1 MDAPSGPS
9 GPHSSLLDPILP
21 VPPVPP
27 IPTPPDRSCDLPGS
41 PQIAQVAQSQDA
53 HTVGAGPEPGPGGP
67 LHPFAFARSCV
78 RDGCG
83 GCVTGTS
90 GLHPSLHLHS
100 TSLVGITSR
109 PAGLALP
116 DSPDSPR
123 PHLSLTASPTA
134 ALTSA
139 CCSLPVSP
147 SSTSAVLPRL
157 STAVPTSASCTLPS
171 SPSPASAVLPSLTTP
186 ADPSA
191 SSSLLLGSPAPLA
204 SQSQPSAPLSGSP
217 SPAASHRSSFDAS
230 FSPDLPSSSQAT
242 DQPSSWPS
250 DPMTPPSSHPSLPS
264 TDPDYTGPTPT
275 SSPSRQSPSPV
286 DSPSRLPID
295 PDDPHA
301 PEPLAP
307 ESLES
312 TPLSQGRPSRPP
324 LRPAAEEARSRFQ
337 PAALRT
343 RVRPVPGAQST
354 SPPSQ
359 RPRSDPAAASD
370 GIPPPAPDA
379 PSPEWH
385 SLLQLLPRL
394 TPSAARFSGTG
405 DGFLSEPAGIAVTLR
420 SGWGSS
426 SCSYSSFPPP
436 WASSSDV
443 SWLSTPLVLAAADH
457 PVGSRILARRSLC
470 RRPACEGGLGVGI
483 PESLFGLSPSP
494 SHDSA
499 SRSTPSLPVCHP
511 RPSVLPSLA
520 S

>member
-1 MDAPSGPS
+1 MSRRAGAGGRGSGEDPASLADSGAGRGHTSSRRSLSPSSSGSPSLQRDRDRRYLDRTTHGARLGAVSRASYSTSFCPSLSLTSLDSSHPSALVAPGLGGLGVDAPSGPS

-53 HTVGAGPEPGPGGP
+53 HTAGAGPEPGPGGP

-83 GCVTGTS
+83 GCVAGTS

-343 RVRPVPGAQST
+343 RVRPVP
-354 SPPSQ
+354 
-359 RPRSDPAAASD
+359 R
-370 GIPPPAPDA
+370 
-379 PSPEWH
+379 
-385 SLLQLLPRL
+385 
-394 TPSAARFSGTG
+394 
-405 DGFLSEPAGIAVTLR
+405 LR
-420 SGWGSS
+420 SQMVKNS
-426 SCSYSSFPPP
+426 
-436 WASSSDV
+436 
-443 SWLSTPLVLAAADH
+443 
-457 PVGSRILARRSLC
+457 
-470 RRPACEGGLGVGI
+470 
-483 PESLFGLSPSP
+483 
-494 SHDSA
+494 
-499 SRSTPSLPVCHP
+499 
-511 RPSVLPSLA
+511 
-520 S
+520 

>member
-1 MDAPSGPS
+1 M
-9 GPHSSLLDPILP
+9 
-21 VPPVPP
+21 
-27 IPTPPDRSCDLPGS
+27 
-41 PQIAQVAQSQDA
+41 
-53 HTVGAGPEPGPGGP
+53 GAGPEPGPGGP

-83 GCVTGTS
+83 GCVAGTS

-312 TPLSQGRPSRPP
+312 TPLSQGHPSRTPHALPCALPMRRLALASSLPP
-324 LRPAAEEARSRFQ
+324 SVLGSAQYPVLSLPPPHLSAPARIRLLPVMGSLLPPPTPRLLSGTLSSSSCLAS
-337 PAALRT
+337 PLALRDSRAQAT
-343 RVRPVPGAQST
+343 VSSLSQRGSRLPSVVGGAAVPAPIPPSLPHGRHRPMCRGS
-354 SPPSQ
+354 SPPSFLR
-359 RPRSDPAAASD
+359 RPTIPLAPA
-370 GIPPPAPDA
+370 
-379 PSPEWH
+379 
-385 SLLQLLPRL
+385 
-394 TPSAARFSGTG
+394 
-405 DGFLSEPAGIAVTLR
+405 
-420 SGWGSS
+420 
-426 SCSYSSFPPP
+426 
-436 WASSSDV
+436 
-443 SWLSTPLVLAAADH
+443 SWLAAPFVAAQLVREA
-457 PVGSRILARRSLC
+457 
-470 RRPACEGGLGVGI
+470 
-483 PESLFGLSPSP
+483 
-494 SHDSA
+494 
-499 SRSTPSLPVCHP
+499 
-511 RPSVLPSLA
+511 
-520 S
+520 